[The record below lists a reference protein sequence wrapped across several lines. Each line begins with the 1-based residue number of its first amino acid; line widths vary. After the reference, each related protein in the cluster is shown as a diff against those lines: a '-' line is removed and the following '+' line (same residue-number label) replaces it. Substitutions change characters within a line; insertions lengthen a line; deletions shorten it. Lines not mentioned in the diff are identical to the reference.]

1 MFAALGKLVPFE
13 DGDLMSELL
22 VDRFQAVDFLAHGV
36 DLRQQLHGLFGQGAQ
51 LFRCHLVEIGRGS
64 HAADCARAGRQRR

>member
-1 MFAALGKLVPFE
+1 
-13 DGDLMSELL
+13 MSELL
-22 VDRFQAVDFLAHGV
+22 VNRFETVDLLAHRV
-36 DLRQQLHGLFGQGAQ
+36 DLGQQLHGLFGQGAQ

>member
-1 MFAALGKLVPFE
+1 MSAAAQLKKALPV
-13 DGDLMSELL
+13 
-22 VDRFQAVDFLAHGV
+22 RQTVDFLAHGV

-64 HAADCARAGRQRR
+64 HAADCVRAGRQQR